1 MNKEDDILDRSYVEN
16 LSKEEQFVFLE
27 KELDLNNQVDDS
39 KFEKELGD
47 YWDELCRVHPKRMLD
62 AKGVTQDIRLSA
74 LFFMLNRI
82 LEDKIQIIEKKKI
95 FIRNDDLGWIHLE
108 RINISKLKQLILKCS
123 DGFGISVSMR
133 KELISMIE
141 SSITR
146 DFKSSNNIIQ
156 LKNGYF
162 DGGRYYEGIYNTEI
176 PKFFI
181 PHEYNPTYCN
191 IDDIPEFTDFI
202 KHLSSNNEEVFEFI
216 LDTMASVFIQSDM
229 FRKKNPY
236 LLRFYGS
243 TGENGKSTFIDLCK
257 RIFYSSD
264 GSVYEV
270 DFADLVKDKNYERT
284 SAFNSLMLVDADMKS
299 NYIDKDVANL
309 IKKLTTSDSLTTRQ
323 IYGKANSTKFLGVIM
338 MMSNHAFKSEIK
350 DGGLNRRV
358 VEITINEKLKKIQKW
373 FNELFSDEKVDI
385 IRNFLIKRAIKLN
398 ETSVIDLP
406 DILKKHQEEIM
417 KGNNN
422 VLEFIEDFGKDN
434 FENCSVKFIFDKYN
448 LWCESNGEIA
458 LKNTNFNSTIESEL
472 RLKREARRVTQISD
486 KDEECRD
493 LGYLEDDKRR
503 IKCWV
508 K

>member
-1 MNKEDDILDRSYVEN
+1 MNIEDKILDRNYIEN
-16 LSKEEQFVFLE
+16 LSEEEQVVFLE
-27 KELDLNNQVDDS
+27 KELDLDNQVDES

-47 YWDELCRVHPKRMLD
+47 YWSKICRIYPKRMID
-62 AKGVTQDIRLSA
+62 AKGITQDIRLSA
-74 LFFMLNRI
+74 LFFMLKRI
-82 LEDKIQIIEKKKI
+82 LKNKIQIVEKKDVL
-95 FIRNDDLGWIHLE
+95 IRNDDLGWIHL
-108 RINISKLKQLILKCS
+108 KQIDKSDLRDLILNYS
-123 DGFGISVSMR
+123 DGCGLSDSKYR
-133 KELISMIE
+133 ELTSRIE
-141 SSITR
+141 KSLTK

-162 DGGRYYEGIYNTEI
+162 DSGRYYKGIYNKEI

-181 PHEYNPTYCN
+181 AHEYNPTYCS
-191 IDDIPEFTDFI
+191 IDNIPEFTDFI
-202 KHLSSNNEEVFEFI
+202 KHLSGNNEEVFEFI
-216 LDTMASVFIQSDM
+216 LDTLASVFIQSDI

-257 RIFYSSD
+257 KIFYSADNSI
-264 GSVYEV
+264 YEV

-284 SAFNSLMLVDADMKS
+284 SAFNSLVLVDADMKS

-350 DGGLNRRV
+350 DGGLSRRV
-358 VEITINEKLKKIQKW
+358 VEITINEKLKKTQKW
-373 FNELFSDEKVDI
+373 FNELFSDEKVNI
-385 IRNFLIKRAIKLN
+385 IRNFLIRRAIELN
-398 ETSVIDLP
+398 ETLVIDLP

-472 RLKREARRVTQISD
+472 RLKRDARRITQISD
-486 KDEECRD
+486 KDEEWGD
-493 LGYLEDDKRR
+493 LKHLEDGKRS

>member
-1 MNKEDDILDRSYVEN
+1 MNENKTLDRKYVES
-16 LSKEEQFVFLE
+16 LSENEQIVFLE
-27 KELDLNNQVDDS
+27 KELDLDNKVNDLE
-39 KFEKELGD
+39 FEKALTDYWAELGRIHPN
-47 YWDELCRVHPKRMLD
+47 RVLN
-62 AKGVTQDIRLSA
+62 ASGITQDIRLST
-74 LFFMLNRI
+74 LFFLLNRI
-82 LEDKIQIIEKKKI
+82 LKNKIQIIESKDI
-95 FIRNDDLGWIHLE
+95 LIRNDNFGWVHL
-108 RINISKLKQLILKCS
+108 NKLNVQELRNLLLKCS
-123 DGFGISVSMR
+123 DGCGLQSSR
-133 KELISMIE
+133 YKELVSRIE
-141 SSITR
+141 KSLKK

-162 DGGRYYEGIYNTEI
+162 DNGSYYDGIYNKEI

-181 PHEYNPTYCN
+181 PYEYNPNHSTLN
-191 IDDIPEFTDFI
+191 DVPEFIEFI
-202 KHLSSNNEEVFEFI
+202 KHLSGNDMEVFDFI
-216 LDTMASVFIQSDM
+216 LNTLASVFIQNDT

-257 RIFYSSD
+257 RIFYSAD
-264 GSVYEV
+264 GSIYEV

-284 SAFNSLMLVDADMKS
+284 NAFKSLMLVDADMKS

-323 IYGKANSTKFLGVIM
+323 IYGKANSTKFLGIIM

-350 DGGLNRRV
+350 DNGLSRRV
-358 VEITINEKLKKIQKW
+358 VEITINEKLKKSQRW
-373 FNELFSDEKVDI
+373 FNELFSDKKVNI
-385 IRNFLIKRAIKLN
+385 IRNFLIKRAIELN
-398 ETSVIDLP
+398 EISVIDLP
-406 DILKKHQEEIM
+406 TILKNHQIEVM
-417 KGNNN
+417 KNNNN

-472 RLKREARRVTQISD
+472 RLKRNVRKITQISD
-486 KDEECRD
+486 KDEEWGN
-493 LGYLEDDKRR
+493 LKNLEDNRR
-503 IKCWV
+503 NIKCWV